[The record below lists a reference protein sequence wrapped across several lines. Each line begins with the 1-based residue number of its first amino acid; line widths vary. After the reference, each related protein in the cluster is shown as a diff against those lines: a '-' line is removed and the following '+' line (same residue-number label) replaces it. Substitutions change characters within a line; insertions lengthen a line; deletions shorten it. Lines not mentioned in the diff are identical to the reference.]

1 MSLTIIVVSAKN
13 LPNLELVGKVDPI
26 VTINY
31 QGQFKSTEVIKN
43 ELNPVWNASLEW
55 DLANKPLGPTDV
67 LEIDVRD
74 WELVGRNRLL
84 GNATVSL
91 RDVLQSR
98 RHNTHHTVNLADGT
112 GRQTTGEL
120 TIEIKY
126 VPPRS
131 AAGGDQQQSLDPV
144 PGTPVFTTIPDPAGD
159 FEGETDMSSQPMQAS
174 DIKERIAQRKMPK
187 LNRDKLSQKTQDFQL
202 RVKVWEA
209 RQLSGSNI
217 NPVSKVTCVGSA
229 QTTRVKHATSK
240 PYFDEVFFFNFHL
253 APTELMDEVLL
264 CQVFDSR
271 VLRSDALIGSFSLD
285 LGVIYGSEEH
295 AIQNKWLMLTEEDV
309 NKSGV
314 KGYLQISASL
324 IGPGDEAPIFIKG
337 EEDSDIEANL
347 LQPPGMAVQKGVF
360 RFKVFHAEDLPQMDS
375 SVMEGMKKVLHV
387 GEVQKELVDPYLIVS
402 YAGKS
407 MMTDIK
413 YKNDHPDWNQ
423 EINLP
428 ISFPSMCERI
438 KLQLRDWDRL
448 SSDDFI
454 GTAFLELNDISSRGD
469 AGFLPTF
476 GPCFVN
482 FYGSTREFDDV
493 RDQYEWMNTGKGKGM
508 AYRGRVLLSVDTM
521 IGSPAPENP
530 VLPMNHEELARAEKY
545 LRRRKYRLYASF
557 HEACMINETET
568 QASIEFEVSIGNFG
582 NKLEKNVTP
591 QPSSTQPSNA
601 VYDGLHYYFLPWL
614 ANKPLIVVDSYWEDI
629 SFRSESLNNLF
640 TKIKKT
646 EKLLKLVKTSLQSG
660 APATEVAAKLIA
672 TIDNLIKDC
681 KKPLPSLV
689 GQSGKAN
696 ELDHRRY
703 EQRSNTLREIIDAA
717 TKLRENATDIE
728 EAIDEIDGYLT
739 MLKELAVEPQNSLPD
754 IVLWMLSGGKRV
766 AYRRIPVYEVIYSSK
781 GKEACGRYCGI
792 VKTFF
797 LKYPGNRG
805 KSIGAERIPGTVRV
819 GLWFGLELESDNF
832 RKSLKDSHMAIF
844 AETYENQMN
853 IVGQWTSKGLPRPK
867 FSDASGKIALP
878 KDKFNCPDLWS
889 WDGDWFV
896 SLETSLLYDVDAG
909 MTNFLEDCYEMQ
921 SRALPGAPWEV
932 AAVTYATVR
941 GDSLPKKEDI
951 KCPKNWQWDDEWVVD
966 INRGVDEEGYEY
978 SYEATTAKWTA
989 TEKPY
994 HLCRRRRWIRPR
1006 SVVNK
1011 SRKESEVTPEVET
1024 EGWEY
1029 ATTFFNS
1036 RYQASES
1043 KTDMV
1048 RRRRWH
1054 RRMVARSP
1062 RASVNFSL
1070 LQSTPSESTS
1080 MSSPRLYLLHDKAY
1094 KYQMRAYMYQAR
1106 DLMASDSDSFSDP
1119 YAYVSFLHRSGKTE
1133 IIQHS
1138 LCPIWDQTII
1148 FEEMEIHGDPALF
1161 AASPPDVIV
1170 EIFDSDK
1177 FNNDELLGRCQIQ
1190 PMIKTDTRDQ
1200 RVPRLAWHTV
1210 YRSGQTA
1217 GELLASFELFLIED
1231 NTDLPFAPPMRG
1243 NLYMVP
1249 KGIRPVLQRTGV
1261 EILCWGVRNMK
1272 KYMQLSVLSPM
1283 IEFEIGGKMVESTM
1297 ISNVTNNPNF
1307 SDPVLFLE
1315 VDLPREELYTP
1326 PINIKIRDNRAFG
1339 RKPIVGVAV
1348 VKHLAGYRCTVA
1360 AEEAKYKTSPPSS
1373 PAIIVPTGQPEI
1385 KKRRSAVT
1393 FSTEEGGEK
1402 TEEGGGDTI
1411 VTMPEDVTDG
1421 PPEEK
1426 KKTRKKTRFSVAML
1440 KNKQSDQVQSGTS
1453 LSERAALMET
1463 LVDDEID
1470 WWSKYYAS
1478 IGDRT
1483 KSHCYMEKGYDLMK
1497 MYRTELEEVEGFHEF
1512 EDFCETFHLARGKK
1526 KDVSSSESVG
1536 EFKGLF
1542 KIYPLPSGTPVPPPQ
1557 FHHLPSSEMVQCLVR
1572 VYIIRAIDLA
1582 PKDKNGLSD
1591 PYLKVS
1597 LGDTNLDDCENYKPN
1612 TLNPFFGR
1620 VFELKTSLPSKKDLT
1635 ITVMDKDLLSRD
1647 DLIGSTTIDL
1657 ENRYL
1662 TAHRA
1667 TCGLPATY
1675 CLTGINRWRDALTPK
1690 MVLDAYCE
1698 ANNITNPVYN
1708 EDACTMIFNGVHHD
1722 LIMYEKDLIHHEHLG
1737 PPDQRLALHILNN
1750 LNFVSEHVETRRLFT
1765 PLMPGID
1772 QGRIEMWVDIFPLH
1786 LGSPGPMVDISPR
1799 VPKKFELRCVIW
1811 NTKDVILDEMSI
1823 TGERM
1828 SDIYVKGWLAGL
1840 DEKQETDVHYRSLNG
1855 TGNFN
1860 WRFVFEFDYIPPEQ
1874 VMVITQKEHI
1884 WSLDKTEIRVPPT
1897 LIIQIWDNDK
1907 FSPDDFLGTLELNL
1921 NNMPASV
1928 KKAKKCS
1935 LKQLPDPVGQREV
1948 PMVSLFEQ
1956 KRVRGWWPCMNEE
1969 TGERE
1974 LTGKVEM
1981 ELEILDEEE
1990 AREKPTAP
1998 ARDDPNQYPTLEPPI
2013 RPETSFQWISSP
2025 WMSLRYI
2032 IWFNFKYYIIYGL
2045 LIAFLVFFIV
2055 LFVYNVP
2062 GVTVQKVFGV

>member
-1 MSLTIIVVSAKN
+1 
-13 LPNLELVGKVDPI
+13 
-26 VTINY
+26 
-31 QGQFKSTEVIKN
+31 
-43 ELNPVWNASLEW
+43 
-55 DLANKPLGPTDV
+55 
-67 LEIDVRD
+67 
-74 WELVGRNRLL
+74 
-84 GNATVSL
+84 
-91 RDVLQSR
+91 
-98 RHNTHHTVNLADGT
+98 
-112 GRQTTGEL
+112 
-120 TIEIKY
+120 
-126 VPPRS
+126 
-131 AAGGDQQQSLDPV
+131 
-144 PGTPVFTTIPDPAGD
+144 
-159 FEGETDMSSQPMQAS
+159 MSSQPMQAS
-174 DIKERIAQRKMPK
+174 DIKERIAQRKVPR
-187 LNRDKLSQKTQDFQL
+187 LDRTKLSQKTQDFQL

-209 RQLSGSNI
+209 RQLAGGNI
-217 NPVSKVTCVGSA
+217 NPVCKVSCIGSA

-264 CQVFDSR
+264 FQVFDSR

-295 AIQNKWLMLTEEDV
+295 AIQNKWLLLTQEDM
-309 NKSGV
+309 NKTGI

-324 IGPGDEAPIFIKG
+324 VGPGDEAPVFMKA
-337 EEDSDIEANL
+337 EEESDIETNL

-360 RFKVFHAEDLPQMDS
+360 RFKIFHAEDLPQMDS
-375 SVMEGMKKVLHV
+375 SFMEGMKKVFRV
-387 GEVQKELVDPYLIVS
+387 GEEQKELVDPYLIVS

-407 MMTDIK
+407 METDIK
-413 YKNDHPDWNQ
+413 YRNDHPEWNQ

-482 FYGSTREFDDV
+482 YYGSTREFSDV

-508 AYRGRVLLSVDTM
+508 AYRGRVLLSVDTA
-521 IGSPAPENP
+521 IGS
-530 VLPMNHEELARAEKY
+530 VLPDQPVTSIGTEDLVRVQKY

-557 HEACMINETET
+557 MEASMINETET

-582 NKLEKNVTP
+582 NKLESNVTP
-591 QPSSTQPSNA
+591 QPSSTQPTNA

-614 ANKPLIVVDSYWEDI
+614 SNKPLIVVDSDWEDI
-629 SFRSESLNNLF
+629 SFRLESLNLLF
-640 TKIKKT
+640 SKIQRIEKHLKT
-646 EKLLKLVKTSLQSG
+646 VKTSLKSG
-660 APATEVAAKLIA
+660 APATEVAAQLIA
-672 TIDNLIKDC
+672 TIDHLVKDC

-696 ELDHRRY
+696 ELDHRLY
-703 EQRSNTLREIIDAA
+703 EQRANCLREVIDAA

-728 EAIDEIDGYLT
+728 DAIEEIDGYLT
-739 MLKELAVEPQNSLPD
+739 MLNELAVEPQNSLPD

-766 AYRRIPVYEVIYSSK
+766 AYRRIPVYEVMYSSK
-781 GKEACGRYCGI
+781 GKDACGRYCGI

-832 RKSLKDSHMAIF
+832 RKNLKDAHMAIF

-853 IVGQWTSKGLPRPK
+853 IMGQWTSKGVPRPK
-867 FSDASGKIALP
+867 FSDASGKLPLP
-878 KDKFNCPDLWS
+878 KEKFTCPELWS
-889 WDGDWFV
+889 WDEDWFV
-896 SLETSLLYDVDAG
+896 SVESSLLYDVDAG

-921 SRALPGAPWEV
+921 CRRLPGTPWEV
-932 AAVTYATVR
+932 ATVTYTTVR
-941 GDSLPKKEDI
+941 GDPLPKKEDI
-951 KCPKNWQWDDEWVVD
+951 ECPFNWKWDDEWTVD
-966 INRGVDEEGYEY
+966 INRGVDEEGFEY
-978 SYEATTAKWTA
+978 SLEATTGKWSSL
-989 TEKPY
+989 EKPY
-994 HLCRRRRWIRPR
+994 HLCRRVRWIRPR
-1006 SVVNK
+1006 SVINK
-1011 SRKESEVTPEVET
+1011 GRKVSDVAPTVDP

-1029 ATTFFNS
+1029 ATFFTS
-1036 RYQASES
+1036 RFHAKEN

-1070 LQSTPSESTS
+1070 LQKTDSDAMDAAG
-1080 MSSPRLYLLHDKAY
+1080 MSSPRLFLTHDKVY
-1094 KYQMRAYMYQAR
+1094 KFQMRAYMYQAR

-1133 IIQHS
+1133 VVQHS
-1138 LCPIWDQTII
+1138 LCPTWDQTII

-1161 AASPPDVIV
+1161 AANPPDVIV

-1177 FNNDELLGRCQIQ
+1177 FNNDELLGRCQIK
-1190 PMIKTDTRDQ
+1190 PMIKIDTRDQ

-1210 YRSGQTA
+1210 YRSGQTS
-1217 GELLASFELFLIED
+1217 GELLASFELFLIEE
-1231 NTDLPFAPPMRG
+1231 NTDLPYAPPMRG
-1243 NLYMVP
+1243 NLYIVP
-1249 KGIRPVLQRTGV
+1249 KGIRPVLQKTGV

-1272 KYMQLSVLSPM
+1272 KYMQMSVLSPN
-1283 IEFEIGGKMVESTM
+1283 IEFEIGGKVVESSM
-1297 ISNVTNNPNF
+1297 IQDVSYNPNF
-1307 SDPVLFLE
+1307 PQPVLFLE

-1326 PINIKIRDNRAFG
+1326 PINIKVRDNRAFG

-1348 VKHLAGYRCTVA
+1348 VKHLAGYRCVA
-1360 AEEAKYKTSPPSS
+1360 TSEVTQKPSPTPP
-1373 PAIIVPTGQPEI
+1373 PALPKPSQADG
-1385 KKRRSAVT
+1385 KKRKSAVM
-1393 FSTEEGGEK
+1393 FQEEEK
-1402 TEEGGGDTI
+1402 GDKVEDGDTI
-1411 VTMPEDVTDG
+1411 IPMPEDG
-1421 PPEEK
+1421 PDPQPAEK
-1426 KKTRKKTRFSVAML
+1426 KRKKTRFSMAVL
-1440 KNKQSDQVQSGTS
+1440 KNRKWMFKKEKSFDPES
-1453 LSERAALMET
+1453 

-1478 IGDRT
+1478 KGENT
-1483 KSHCYMEKGYDLMK
+1483 KCHTYLEKGYDKLK
-1497 MYRTELEEVEGFHEF
+1497 IYRTELEEVQEF
-1512 EDFCETFHLARGKK
+1512 NEFQDFCETFMLSRGKK
-1526 KDVSSSESVG
+1526 KDVGASNNVG

-1542 KIYPLPSGTPVPPPQ
+1542 KIYPLPSGAPTPARQ
-1557 FHHLPSSEMVQCLVR
+1557 FHHLPSSETIECLIR
-1572 VYIIRAIDLA
+1572 VYVIRALDLA

-1597 LGDTNLDDCENYKPN
+1597 LGSTLLNDSDNYKPN

-1620 VFELKTSLPSKKDLT
+1620 VFELKTNLPSNKDLT

-1662 TAHRA
+1662 TKFRA

-1675 CLTGINRWRDALTPK
+1675 CLTGINRWRDSLTPK
-1690 MVLDAYCE
+1690 MILDAYCE
-1698 ANNITNPVYN
+1698 AKNIANPVYN

-1722 LIMYEKDLIHHEHLG
+1722 LITYEKDLIHHEHLG
-1737 PPDQRLALHILNN
+1737 PPEQRLCLHILHKLN
-1750 LNFVSEHVETRRLFT
+1750 LVPEHIETRRLFT

-1772 QGRIEMWVDIFPLH
+1772 QGRIEMWVDIFPLN
-1786 LGSPGPMVDISPR
+1786 LGTPGSPVDVSPR
-1799 VPKKFELRCVIW
+1799 VPRKFELRCIIW
-1811 NTKDVILDEMSI
+1811 NTKDVILDETSI

-1874 VMVITQKEHI
+1874 VMVISRKEHL

-1921 NNMPASV
+1921 NHMPASA
-1928 KKAKKCS
+1928 KKSKKCS
-1935 LKQLPDPVGQREV
+1935 LKQLPDPLGEREV

-1998 ARDDPNQYPTLEPPI
+1998 ARDEPNQHPTLEPPV

-2025 WMSLRYI
+2025 WMSMRYI

-2045 LIAFLVFFIV
+2045 LLILLILFVI